1 MIEIDRKWVG
11 VKPLVGM
18 ILTMWVTKLRH
29 VNIFTRTHVDFSEVP
44 IALTALFMQT
54 VQMNWNVR
62 NFTDF
67 NHGMVMTSLS
77 IIMTLFVA
85 GVNYRFCVCL
95 YDGGGAGAR
104 GWWWT
109 VAANTSSSWH
119 QVRTLLHYWHHSP
132 LDIWHLTICSNTSV
146 NMWPVINIRHKMIKW
161 KQK

>member
-11 VKPLVGM
+11 VKPLAGM

-44 IALTALFMQT
+44 RALTALFMQT
-54 VQMNWNVR
+54 VQMNW

-85 GVNYRFCVCL
+85 GVNYRFCVFMTGEAL
-95 YDGGGAGAR
+95 AGAR

-109 VAANTSSSWH
+109 VAANTGSSW
-119 QVRTLLHYWHHSP
+119 QWWHY
-132 LDIWHLTICSNTSV
+132 DITDITRPWTSSV
-146 NMWPVINIRHKMIKW
+146 NMWPVMNIRHKMMEW